1 MRKALG
7 IMFVCLAALPAFGQS
22 PTGYQVGT
30 ITEVT
35 PHKAAAGAN
44 SSVTSYDVS
53 VKVGDTLYVVLYT
66 EPADSYGAKYR
77 AGTELL
83 VLVGSKTIKGHD
95 ISGRPI
101 EGLILSRKILAAKTS
116 P

>member
-7 IMFVCLAALPAFGQS
+7 IMFVCLTALSAFGQS
-22 PTGYQVGT
+22 PTKYQVGT
-30 ITEVT
+30 ITAVT
-35 PHKAAAGAN
+35 PHKAAVGVN

-66 EPADSYGAKYR
+66 EPADVGGAKYR

-83 VLVGSKTIKGHD
+83 VLVGS
-95 ISGRPI
+95 
-101 EGLILSRKILAAKTS
+101 
-116 P
+116 

>member
-7 IMFVCLAALPAFGQS
+7 VMFVCLLALSAYGQS
-22 PTGYQVGT
+22 STNYQVGT

-35 PHKAAAGAN
+35 PHKAAPGAN
-44 SSVTSYDVS
+44 FSGTSYDVS

-66 EPADSYGAKYR
+66 EPAGSYGAKYR

-83 VLVGSKTIKGHD
+83 VLVESKTIKGHD
-95 ISGRPI
+95 RSGHPI
-101 EGLILSRKILAAKTS
+101 EAPILSRKTVAAKTS